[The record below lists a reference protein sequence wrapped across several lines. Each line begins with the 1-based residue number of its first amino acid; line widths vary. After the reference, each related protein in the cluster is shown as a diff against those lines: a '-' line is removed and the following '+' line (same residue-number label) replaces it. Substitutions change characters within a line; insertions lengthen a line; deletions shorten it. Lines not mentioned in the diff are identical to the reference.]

1 MHKLSIQLPPFAPD
15 YSGVCSALFAHGGL
29 LVIHDASG
37 CTGNY
42 TGYDEPRWYDS
53 RSLVYCSGLREMDAI
68 LGNDEKF
75 IQKIENAA
83 NDLKPNFICFL
94 GSPAPMVIGTDL
106 EGIAAELEERTG
118 IPSMGLATTG
128 LHYYDKGISD
138 AYIAFG
144 KKFFPPPQA
153 ACPSGN
159 RVNIL
164 GLTPLD
170 FSNNSNAADLIGEL
184 EKRGLTIQADFSMI
198 SDFHKVCQ
206 APSAGVN
213 LVVSKS
219 GLGLAE
225 YMKKRYQIPYVA
237 GVPVG
242 ESGADRLAGML
253 KETIADKRER
263 ALETDGEETSQVL
276 MIGEEVLIRS
286 LAFYFREER
295 GIRGIQP
302 AVLFGRTQGVYRQDS
317 LALNSESDIRKLVN
331 SGKYHTII
339 ADPLIRQLIREK
351 EKIQFMDLPHV
362 AVSSKVCW
370 DHVPQLMG
378 GRLTESSFAHGLEG

>member
-15 YSGVCSALFAHGGL
+15 YSGVCSALFAFGGL

-75 IQKIENAA
+75 IQKIEKAA
-83 NDLKPNFICFL
+83 NDLKPNFLCFL
-94 GSPAPMVIGTDL
+94 GSPVPMVIGTDL

-118 IPSMGLATTG
+118 IPSIGLATTG

-138 AYIAFG
+138 AYIAFA

-153 ACPSGN
+153 VCPTGD
-159 RVNIL
+159 RINIL

-170 FSNNSNAADLIGEL
+170 FSNNSNAVDLIGEM
-184 EKRGLTIQADFSMI
+184 EKRGFTIQADFSMV
-198 SDFHKVCQ
+198 SDFHKACQ
-206 APSAGVN
+206 APSASVN

-225 YMKKRYQIPYVA
+225 YMKKRYQIPYVV

-242 ESGADRLAGML
+242 ELAAYRLAVML
-253 KETIADKRER
+253 KETMADKRER
-263 ALETDGEETSQVL
+263 VLETEAEETSQVL
-276 MIGEEVLIRS
+276 VIGEEVLIRS
-286 LAFYFREER
+286 LAFHFREER
-295 GIRGIQP
+295 GLRGIQP
-302 AVLFGRTQGVYRQDS
+302 AVLFGGTQGVYRQDS

-331 SGKYHTII
+331 SGRYHTII

-351 EKIQFMDLPHV
+351 ESVRFIELPHV

-370 DHVPQLMG
+370 DHAPQLMG
-378 GRLTESSFAHGLEG
+378 ERLSGSLFGFR

>member
-15 YSGVCSALFAHGGL
+15 YSGVCSALFALGGL

-53 RSLVYCSGLREMDAI
+53 RSMVYCSGLREMDAI

-83 NDLKPNFICFL
+83 KDLKPNFICFL
-94 GSPAPMVIGTDL
+94 GSPIPMIIGTDL

-128 LHYYDKGISD
+128 LNYYDKGISD
-138 AYIAFG
+138 AYIAFA
-144 KKFFPPPQA
+144 KKFFPPPREV
-153 ACPSGN
+153 CPSGDSI
-159 RVNIL
+159 NIL

-184 EKRGLTIQADFSMI
+184 EKRGFTIQADFSMI
-198 SDFHKVCQ
+198 SDFQKVCQ
-206 APSAGVN
+206 AASAGVN

-225 YMKKRYQIPYVA
+225 YMKKTYKIPYVA

-242 ESGADRLAGML
+242 ELAADRLADML
-253 KETIADKRER
+253 KETMADGQDRI
-263 ALETDGEETSQVL
+263 LETATEETSQIL
-276 MIGEEVLIRS
+276 IIGEEVLIQS
-286 LAFYFREER
+286 LIFYFCEER

-302 AVLFGRTQGVYRQDS
+302 AVLFGRTKGVYFHDS
-317 LALNSESDIRKLVN
+317 LELNSESEVRKLVN

-351 EKIQFMDLPHV
+351 ERIQFINLPHV
-362 AVSSKVCW
+362 AVSSKICW
-370 DHVPQLMG
+370 DQAPQLMG
-378 GRLTESSFAHGLEG
+378 KRCSVR

>member
-1 MHKLSIQLPPFAPD
+1 MMHKLSIQLPPFAPD
-15 YSGVCSALFAHGGL
+15 YSGVCSALFALGGL

-53 RSLVYCSGLREMDAI
+53 RSLVYCSGLRELDAI

-83 NDLKPNFICFL
+83 NDLKPNFLCFL
-94 GSPAPMVIGTDL
+94 GSPVPMVIGTDL

-118 IPSMGLATTG
+118 IPSIGLATTG

-138 AYIAFG
+138 AYIAFA
-144 KKFFPPPQA
+144 KKFFPSPLEA
-153 ACPSGN
+153 APSGDSI
-159 RVNIL
+159 NIL

-170 FSNNSNAADLIGEL
+170 FSNNSNAVDLIGEL
-184 EKRGLTIQADFSMI
+184 EKRGFTIQADFSMV
-198 SDFHKVCQ
+198 SDFHKVCR

-225 YMKKRYQIPYVA
+225 YMKKRYQIPYVV
-237 GVPVG
+237 GVPAG
-242 ESGADRLAGML
+242 EQAADRLAVML
-253 KETIADKRER
+253 KETMEDKQER
-263 ALETDGEETSQVL
+263 VLETAAGETSRIL
-276 MIGEEVLIRS
+276 MIGEEVIIRS
-286 LAFYFREER
+286 LAFHLQEER
-295 GIRGIQP
+295 GIKDIQP
-302 AVLFGRTQGVYRQDS
+302 AVLFGGTQGVYRQDS
-317 LALNSESDIRKLVN
+317 LSLNSESDIRKLVN
-331 SGKYHTII
+331 SGRYHTII

-351 EKIQFMDLPHV
+351 DSVRFIELPHV

-370 DHVPQLMG
+370 DHAPQLMG
-378 GRLTESSFAHGLEG
+378 KRLSGSLFSFQE

>member
-1 MHKLSIQLPPFAPD
+1 MMHKLSIQLPPFAPD
-15 YSGVCSALFAHGGL
+15 YSGVCSALFALGGL

-53 RSLVYCSGLREMDAI
+53 RSLVYCSGLRELDAI

-75 IQKIENAA
+75 IQKIENAT
-83 NDLKPNFICFL
+83 NDLKPNFLCFL
-94 GSPAPMVIGTDL
+94 GSPVPMVIGTDL

-118 IPSMGLATTG
+118 IPSIGIATTG

-138 AYIAFG
+138 AYIAFA
-144 KKFFPPPQA
+144 KKFFPPPQEVST
-153 ACPSGN
+153 SGDSI
-159 RVNIL
+159 NIL

-170 FSNNSNAADLIGEL
+170 FSNNSNAVDLIGEL
-184 EKRGLTIQADFSMI
+184 EKRGFTIQADFSMV

-206 APSAGVN
+206 APYAGVN

-225 YMKKRYQIPYVA
+225 YMKKRYQIPYVV
-237 GVPVG
+237 GVPAG
-242 ESGADRLAGML
+242 GPAADRLAVML
-253 KETIADKRER
+253 KETMEDKQER
-263 ALETDGEETSQVL
+263 VLETAVEETSRIL

-286 LAFYFREER
+286 LAFHFQEER
-295 GIRGIQP
+295 GIRDIQP
-302 AVLFGRTQGVYRQDS
+302 AVLFGGTQGVYRQDS
-317 LALNSESDIRKLVN
+317 LSLNSESDIRKLVN
-331 SGKYHTII
+331 SGRYHTII

-351 EKIQFMDLPHV
+351 ERVRFIELPHV

-370 DHVPQLMG
+370 DHAPQLMG
-378 GRLTESSFAHGLEG
+378 KRLSGSLFSFQG